1 MYQILNQYRM
11 LWETWQKGQQFN
23 YPVSILD
30 KPYGGEYGIKATTSP
45 AYVSYYVEDGDFVKL
60 DNVTFGYNFK
70 FKPDSA
76 VKTLR
81 LYLSAL
87 NLFTITGYKGID
99 PEVNFGGLAPG
110 IDYTSTYPTTRSV
123 SFGVKLGF

>member
-1 MYQILNQYRM
+1 MKI
-11 LWETWQKGQQFN
+11 
-23 YPVSILD
+23 
-30 KPYGGEYGIKATTSP
+30 
-45 AYVSYYVEDGDFVKL
+45 

-70 FKPDSA
+70 FKPDCI

-81 LYLSAL
+81 LYLSGL
-87 NLFTITGYKGID
+87 NLYTFTGYKGID

-110 IDYTSTYPTTRSV
+110 IDYMSTYPTTRTV